1 MKAAVIYESMYGNT
15 RAIAEAI
22 AEGLGPVAE
31 SEVLSVDEAQDT
43 DLRSV
48 DLLVVG
54 GPTHV
59 HGMSRKPL
67 RDAALKDAP
76 EHSERGLHTEAA
88 AGGKGLREWF
98 DTMETGTGKAA
109 AFDTRL
115 DGPEFLTGHAS
126 KAIAKQLGRHGFE
139 LVAKPVSFVVG
150 KDNHLLPGEQ
160 DRARE
165 WGGILAAA
173 LSPTS

>member
-15 RAIAEAI
+15 RSVAEAI
-22 AEGLGPVAE
+22 AEGLEPAAE
-31 SEVLSVDEAQDT
+31 SEVLSVEEAQRT
-43 DLRSV
+43 DLSRV

-54 GPTHV
+54 GPTYI

-67 RDAALKDAP
+67 RDAALKDALDHP
-76 EHSERGLHTEAA
+76 EKGLHTEAA
-88 AGGKGLREWF
+88 AGGTGLREWF
-98 DTMETGTGKAA
+98 DAMKTGTGKAA

-115 DGPEFLTGHAS
+115 QGPELLTGHSS
-126 KAIAKQLGRHGFE
+126 KSIAKQLGQHGFE
-139 LVAKPVSFVVG
+139 LVAKPVSFIVD
-150 KDNHLLPGEQ
+150 KDNRLLPGEQ

-165 WGGILAAA
+165 WGGILAAT